1 MFRYYARLAAL
12 SLRQT
17 PVLTGL
23 MIGTIGMGIGVFMAA
38 LTVFYLMSNNPIRW
52 KSDVLYAVQ
61 LDSWDPAE
69 PWDDDRPELP
79 PWELTW
85 RDAMALRESPIP
97 TRHAAMH
104 KVSVVIQS
112 DREGVKPMGVT
123 ARLTDGDFFALFDL
137 EFIHGSAWDRSV
149 DDAGGFQVVLSRD
162 MNEQLFGGDNSVGR
176 NLRIN
181 DRVFTVAGV
190 TERWNPVPKFYD
202 TNNGAFDDAEEVF
215 LPLGVGRQLELFSA
229 GNTNCWK
236 DEEIA
241 TYQRFLESE
250 CVWWQYWAELPTAE
264 QRDAYQDYIDNY
276 VRGQARR

>member
-1 MFRYYARLAAL
+1 
-12 SLRQT
+12 
-17 PVLTGL
+17 
-23 MIGTIGMGIGVFMAA
+23 
-38 LTVFYLMSNNPIRW
+38 
-52 KSDVLYAVQ
+52 
-61 LDSWDPAE
+61 
-69 PWDDDRPELP
+69 
-79 PWELTW
+79 
-85 RDAMALRESPIP
+85 
-97 TRHAAMH
+97 
-104 KVSVVIQS
+104 
-112 DREGVKPMGVT
+112 
-123 ARLTDGDFFALFDL
+123 
-137 EFIHGSAWDRSV
+137 
-149 DDAGGFQVVLSRD
+149 

-276 VRGQARR
+276 VRGQKELGRFGRPLNNRLTNVEDWLDVRRVVRNDNRVLVVLSFLFLGVCLFNTVGLMLAECLGKAPQVGIRRALGASRGSVLRQQLVEVGTIGAAGGLAGLALAALSLAGIRKLFPDFEALAQLDLTLVAIAIVAAIATTLVAGLYPVRRVCATAPARYLRLQ